1 MFFLKKFISWFLLPI
16 PLILEFF
23 IIGWLLHR
31 YSRFKKTGTALKIFS
46 LLLFLSFGYGIGD
59 GYLYNLERRYPPFE
73 RTPEECEQ
81 LRGGVVI
88 VLGQGLPVG
97 SDLPVRYRENRAFML
112 RLLEGVRVAKCI
124 PDSHLIVS
132 MAGSATESEKWAF
145 LDDFANLL
153 TFPTNRISM
162 VTTARD
168 TREEVA
174 LAYAVINNRVSVS
187 EEAWPATIVATS
199 ASHIPRSLLF
209 FQQAGVNAIAAPCD
223 YLTREKKGWLD
234 RSRVTILNSASL
246 MNAENTLHEGI
257 GLIYTSIFTRTPN

>member
-1 MFFLKKFISWFLLPI
+1 MFFLKKFISWFLLPM

-23 IIGWLLHR
+23 IMGWVLHR
-31 YSRFKKTGTALKIFS
+31 YSRFKKMGTALKIFS

-81 LRGGVVI
+81 LRGGVVV

-97 SDLPVRYRENRAFML
+97 SDLPVRYRENHVFTL

-132 MAGSATESEKWAF
+132 MAGNATESEKRVF
-145 LDDFANLL
+145 LDDFANLFA
-153 TFPTNRISM
+153 FPTNRVSM

-174 LAYAVINNRVSVS
+174 LAYAVISNQVSAS
-187 EEAWPATIVATS
+187 GQAWPAIVVATS
-199 ASHIPRSLLF
+199 ASHIPRSLLI
-209 FQQAGVNAIAAPCD
+209 FQKAGLNPIAAPCG
-223 YLTREKKGWLD
+223 YQIRKKEGWLD
-234 RSRVTILNSASL
+234 RSRLRILNWERLLNIQS
-246 MNAENTLHEGI
+246 TLHEGF
-257 GLIYTSIFTRTPN
+257 GLVYESIFYK